1 MRAKTS
7 VALALISLLL
17 PAFGSGSS
25 HFTEKQLDALAKQ
38 VGKTYW
44 IAAGESKAPIFFSA
58 PSPSASPFPVRV
70 KESFQITTLVGGS
83 TQKPY
88 YRVRFASGQE
98 GYISIESF
106 WEELNSTL
114 VAQDPDKGQKRRSA
128 KEASEESR
136 REAWIR
142 AQPWPAHVKEAALK
156 RQAILGMNMSETK
169 ATLGKPSR
177 VVKLKHGNPLLG
189 EQEQWIYEGG
199 PVLTFTNGVISRMQ
213 PMEAMA
219 E

>member
-7 VALALISLLL
+7 VALALVSLLL
-17 PAFGSGSS
+17 PAFGPGSS
-25 HFTEKQLDALAKQ
+25 HFTEKQLEALAKQ

-44 IAAGESKAPIFFSA
+44 IVAGEGKPPIFFSA
-58 PSPSASPFPVRV
+58 PSPSASPFPVGV
-70 KESFQITTLVGGS
+70 KESFQITALLGGS
-83 TQKPY
+83 TPKPY
-88 YRVRFASGQE
+88 YGVNFASGKE
-98 GYISIESF
+98 GYVSVESF
-106 WEELNSTL
+106 LEELNSTF
-114 VAQDPDKGQKRRSA
+114 VAQDPDKGQKRKSA

-156 RQAILGMNMSETK
+156 RQAILGMNMSETR
-169 ATLGKPSR
+169 AALGKPSR
-177 VVKLKHGNPLLG
+177 VVKVKHGNPLLG

-199 PVLTFTNGVISRMQ
+199 PVLTFTNRVLSRMQ
-213 PMEAMA
+213 PMEATA